1 MNQTIT
7 DILTRRSV
15 REFTSSP
22 VRTEELEIIIE
33 AGLSAPSA
41 HGKRPWHI
49 AVISDPVVRDKMAS
63 LIPAF
68 RPVAAAPVSILVL
81 VHPAACVRIEY
92 WPQDCGALSENILLA
107 SRALGLGTTWCG
119 IYPIENKMTAIH
131 NLLDIPEH
139 LVPFS
144 IIGIGHP
151 SSPDAFHER
160 DGSGDLNRVSWNP
173 NWIRPSDNL
182 T

>member
-1 MNQTIT
+1 MNQTIS

-22 VRTEELEIIIE
+22 ILAEQLEIIIE

-49 AVISDPVVRDKMAS
+49 AVISDPVVRSKMAS
-63 LIPAF
+63 LISAF

-81 VHPAACVRIEY
+81 GHPEACVRPEF

-119 IYPIENKMTAIH
+119 IYPIEDKMAAIH
-131 NLLDIPEH
+131 DLFDIPAY

-144 IIGIGHP
+144 VIGIGHP
-151 SSPDAFHER
+151 SNPDAFHER
-160 DGSGDLNRVSWNP
+160 DRSGDQNRVSWNP
-173 NWIRPSDNL
+173 NWAKPIGDLS
-182 T
+182 